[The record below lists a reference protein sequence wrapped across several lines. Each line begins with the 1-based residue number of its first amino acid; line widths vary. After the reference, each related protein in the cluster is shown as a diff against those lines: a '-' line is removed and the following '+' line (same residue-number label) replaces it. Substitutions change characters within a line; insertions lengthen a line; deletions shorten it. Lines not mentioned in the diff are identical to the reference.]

1 MKIIDNFLSEKY
13 FKTIQDYMMGD
24 QCAWTWWDGINDPG
38 DGKWQLCNS
47 MFDAD
52 AVGIQDSFFE
62 VVEPMLHQMDYHV
75 TIQEL
80 LIIKS
85 NLNPK
90 TIEHEHG
97 GFHIDYND
105 ITTAIF
111 YINTNNGWTNF
122 KNGDKVESVENR
134 LVIFDSNLEHEG
146 VTCTDEDR
154 RVVINFNYVPAL

>member
-47 MFDAD
+47 MFDVD
-52 AVGIQDSFFE
+52 AAGVQDSFFR
-62 VVEPMLHQMDYHV
+62 VVEPMLHQMDDHV
-75 TIQEL
+75 PIQEL
-80 LIIKS
+80 LRIKS

-105 ITTAIF
+105 VTTAIF

>member
-62 VVEPMLHQMDYHV
+62 VVEPMLHQMDDHV
-75 TIQEL
+75 PIQEL
-80 LIIKS
+80 LRIKS

-105 ITTAIF
+105 VTTAIF

>member
-13 FKTIQDYMMGD
+13 FKTIQNDVMGEYYP
-24 QCAWTWWDGINDPG
+24 WTWWDGINDPG

-47 MFDAD
+47 MFDVD
-52 AVGIQDSFFE
+52 ASGVQDSFFR
-62 VVEPMLHQMDYHV
+62 VVEPMLHQMDDHV
-75 TIQEL
+75 PIQEL
-80 LIIKS
+80 LRIKS

-105 ITTAIF
+105 VTTAIF